1 MISVCEVKLI
11 KYFETFPFK
20 VDSVQFAGGSDTGP
34 CDYIEHLIDRLSSL
48 LSHNPSQTEMPP
60 LEEFYVPHQAA
71 QLNLPTVYST
81 VPDLHRWLL
90 QQPKQFM
97 LTVDSVQS
105 GAVYYATF
113 AMEYAVELTDFFI
126 PPCEYMSSVAVDV
139 WDEGDADNPTRLGST
154 NDFSTKAFVLS
165 NISPPPLCKFVK
177 VSLGGKLG
185 SGGALA
191 KVNMGVFFG
200 RPPLPPQY
208 ARDSLPIQV
217 ETLRLIR
224 TEYQSHRHKL
234 MALLQTIQHIDN
246 GNLPTDAKLE
256 IEQVSLFFAQSKRH

>member
-1 MISVCEVKLI
+1 
-11 KYFETFPFK
+11 
-20 VDSVQFAGGSDTGP
+20 
-34 CDYIEHLIDRLSSL
+34 
-48 LSHNPSQTEMPP
+48 
-60 LEEFYVPHQAA
+60 
-71 QLNLPTVYST
+71 
-81 VPDLHRWLL
+81 
-90 QQPKQFM
+90 M

-105 GAVYYATF
+105 GAVYFATF
-113 AMEYAVELTDFFI
+113 ELEHDVELSDFFI

-139 WDEGDADNPTRLGST
+139 WQKEDSDNPTRLGST

-165 NISPPPLCKFVK
+165 NISPPPVCKFIK

-200 RPPLPPQY
+200 RPPLPSQY
-208 ARDSLPIQV
+208 ARDSLPVQT

-224 TEYQSHRHKL
+224 TEYQSHRSKL

-246 GNLPTDAKLE
+246 GNIPNEAKLE
-256 IEQVSLFFAQSKRH
+256 IEQVSQLTLMIFSMLFKLLFEVLETIIIHYLTISGNPLVASSHFDKETWFMIHFI

>member
-1 MISVCEVKLI
+1 MQI
-11 KYFETFPFK
+11 
-20 VDSVQFAGGSDTGP
+20 AGGQDSGP
-34 CDYIEHLIDRLSSL
+34 SDYIEYLIDRLTSV
-48 LSHNPSQTEMPP
+48 LSAFPSQPQIEISNF
-60 LEEFYVPHQAA
+60 EENAFLPHTPA
-71 QLNLPTVYST
+71 QLKLPTVYSN
-81 VPDLHRWLL
+81 VHDLHRWLL

-97 LTVDSVQS
+97 LTVESVQS

-113 AMEYAVELTDFFI
+113 ELDYAVELSDFFI

-139 WDEGDADNPTRLGST
+139 WEKGDSENPTRLGST

-165 NISPPPLCKFVK
+165 NISPPPVCRFIKI
-177 VSLGGKLG
+177 SLGGKLG

-200 RPPLPPQY
+200 RPPLPAHY
-208 ARDSLPIQV
+208 ARDSLPVQI

-224 TEYQSHRHKL
+224 TEYQSHRSKL

-246 GNLPTDAKLE
+246 GNIPTEAKLE
-256 IEQVSLFFAQSKRH
+256 IEQVSLINLNDISACC